1 MIKSIFH
8 KVIKNINNDSL
19 KKVDCNKLFDFLK
32 QSFIANITIKLN
44 NIASNYTYE
53 EIIYNRYFFK
63 NLKLNQNSKNIDKYN
78 SNIDVQNF
86 LDKNPK
92 I

>member
-1 MIKSIFH
+1 M
-8 KVIKNINNDSL
+8 
-19 KKVDCNKLFDFLK
+19 VDCNKLFDFLK
-32 QSFIANITIKLN
+32 KSFIDNITIKLN
-44 NIASNYTYE
+44 NIASNYAYE

-63 NLKLNQNSKNIDKYN
+63 NFKLNQNSKDIDKYN